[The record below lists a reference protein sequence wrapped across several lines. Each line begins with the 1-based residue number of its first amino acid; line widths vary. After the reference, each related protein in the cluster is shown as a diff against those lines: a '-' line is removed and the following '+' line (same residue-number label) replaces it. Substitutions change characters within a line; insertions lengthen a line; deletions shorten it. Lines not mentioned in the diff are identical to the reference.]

1 MFAVRLASK
10 ACSGRQKHRKKLVE
24 MNFFVID
31 SPVMRF
37 LGRIG
42 DIIILNLIFVV
53 TSLPVITIGTAL
65 CALYSV
71 AMKLA
76 RGEDPSVIREY
87 LKAFRRNL
95 KPATI
100 CWLIMAAVGAFIF
113 VDFRLVGVLDGT
125 VYTVMRLLLAMIFG
139 IWVLVFQYLFPYIAR
154 FENTV
159 FHSIKNAMFLSA
171 AHLPSTAVLLLISV
185 GLFVITLFKS
195 RTFVIGTIAWVFVG
209 FAGVAYAQAFL
220 LCRIFSKY
228 E

>member
-1 MFAVRLASK
+1 
-10 ACSGRQKHRKKLVE
+10 

-53 TSLPVITIGTAL
+53 TALPVVTVGMAL
-65 CALYSV
+65 SALYTV

-76 RGEDPSVIREY
+76 RGEDPSVLREY
-87 LKAFRRNL
+87 IRAFWRNR

-100 CWLIMAAVGAFIF
+100 CWLIMAAAGALIF
-113 VDFRLVGVLDGT
+113 LDFRLAGAFGGT
-125 VYTVMRLLLAMIFG
+125 LYTVVRLLLAMIFG
-139 IWVLVFQYLFPYIAR
+139 VWMLTFLYLFPYIAR

-159 FHSIKNAMFLSA
+159 FHSVKNALFLSA
-171 AHLPSTAVLLLISV
+171 AHLPSTVMMLVISI
-185 GLFVITLFKS
+185 GLAVITLFTS
-195 RTFVIGTIAWVFVG
+195 RTFVIGTIGWFFAG
-209 FAGVAYAQAFL
+209 FAAVAYTQSFL
-220 LCRIFSKY
+220 FCRIFSKY

>member
-1 MFAVRLASK
+1 
-10 ACSGRQKHRKKLVE
+10 

-53 TSLPVITIGTAL
+53 TALPVVTVGMAL
-65 CALYSV
+65 SALYTV

-76 RGEDPSVIREY
+76 RGEDPSVLREY
-87 LKAFRRNL
+87 IRAFWRNR

-100 CWLIMAAVGAFIF
+100 CWLIMAAAGALIF
-113 VDFRLVGVLDGT
+113 LDFRLAGAFGGT
-125 VYTVMRLLLAMIFG
+125 LYTVVRLLLAMIFG
-139 IWVLVFQYLFPYIAR
+139 VWMLTFLYLFPYIAR

-159 FHSIKNAMFLSA
+159 FHSVKNALFLSA
-171 AHLPSTAVLLLISV
+171 AHLPSTVMMLVISIGLIV
-185 GLFVITLFKS
+185 VTLFTS
-195 RTFVIGTIAWVFVG
+195 RTFVIGTIGWFFAG
-209 FAGVAYAQAFL
+209 FAAVAYVQSFL
-220 LCRIFSKY
+220 LSRIFAKY

>member
-1 MFAVRLASK
+1 
-10 ACSGRQKHRKKLVE
+10 

-53 TSLPVITIGTAL
+53 TALPVVTVGTAL
-65 CALYSV
+65 SALYTV

-76 RGEDPSVIREY
+76 RGEDPSVLREY
-87 LKAFRRNL
+87 MRAFWRNR

-100 CWLIMAAVGAFIF
+100 CWLIMAAAGALIF
-113 VDFRLVGVLDGT
+113 LDFRLAGAFGGAL
-125 VYTVMRLLLAMIFG
+125 YTVVRLLLAMIFG
-139 IWVLVFQYLFPYIAR
+139 VWMLTFLYLFPYIAR

-159 FHSIKNAMFLSA
+159 FHSVKNALFLSA
-171 AHLPSTAVLLLISV
+171 AHLPSTVMMLVISI
-185 GLFVITLFKS
+185 GLAVITLFTS
-195 RTFVIGTIAWVFVG
+195 RTFVIGTIWWFFAG
-209 FAGVAYAQAFL
+209 FAAAAYTQSFL
-220 LCRIFSKY
+220 LSRIFAKY

>member
-1 MFAVRLASK
+1 
-10 ACSGRQKHRKKLVE
+10 

-53 TSLPVITIGTAL
+53 TALPVITVGTAL
-65 CALYSV
+65 SALYTV

-76 RGEDPSVIREY
+76 RGEDPSVLREY
-87 LKAFRRNL
+87 MRAFRRNM

-100 CWLIMAAVGAFIF
+100 CWLIMAAAGALIF
-113 VDFRLVGVLDGT
+113 LDFRLVGAFGGAL
-125 VYTVMRLLLAMIFG
+125 YTVVRLLLAMIFG
-139 IWVLVFQYLFPYIAR
+139 VWMLTFLYLFPYIAR

-159 FHSIKNAMFLSA
+159 FHSVKNALFLSA
-171 AHLPSTAVLLLISV
+171 AHLPSTVMMLVISV
-185 GLFVITLFKS
+185 GLIVVTLFTS
-195 RTFVIGTIAWVFVG
+195 RTFVIGTIGWFFAG
-209 FAGVAYAQAFL
+209 FAVVAYVQSFL
-220 LCRIFSKY
+220 LSRIFAKY

>member
-1 MFAVRLASK
+1 
-10 ACSGRQKHRKKLVE
+10 

-53 TSLPVITIGTAL
+53 TALPVVTVGMAL
-65 CALYSV
+65 SALYTV

-76 RGEDPSVIREY
+76 RGEDPSVLREY
-87 LKAFRRNL
+87 IRAFWRNR

-100 CWLIMAAVGAFIF
+100 CWLIMAAAGALIF
-113 VDFRLVGVLDGT
+113 LDFRLAGAFGGT
-125 VYTVMRLLLAMIFG
+125 LYTVVRLLLAMIFG
-139 IWVLVFQYLFPYIAR
+139 VWMLTFLYLFPYLAR

-159 FHSIKNAMFLSA
+159 FQSVKNALFLSA
-171 AHLPSTAVLLLISV
+171 AHLPSTVMMLVISIGLIV
-185 GLFVITLFKS
+185 VTLFTS
-195 RTFVIGTIAWVFVG
+195 RTFVIGTIGWFFAG
-209 FAGVAYAQAFL
+209 FAAVAYVQSFL
-220 LCRIFSKY
+220 LSRIFAKY

>member
-1 MFAVRLASK
+1 
-10 ACSGRQKHRKKLVE
+10 

-53 TSLPVITIGTAL
+53 TALPVVTVGMAL
-65 CALYSV
+65 SALYTV

-76 RGEDPSVIREY
+76 RGEDPSVLREY
-87 LKAFRRNL
+87 IRAFWRNR

-100 CWLIMAAVGAFIF
+100 CWLIMAAAGALIF
-113 VDFRLVGVLDGT
+113 LDFRLAGAFGGT
-125 VYTVMRLLLAMIFG
+125 LYTVVRLLLAMIFG
-139 IWVLVFQYLFPYIAR
+139 VWMLTFLYLFPYIAR

-159 FHSIKNAMFLSA
+159 FHSVKNALFLSA
-171 AHLPSTAVLLLISV
+171 AHLPSTVMMLVISI
-185 GLFVITLFKS
+185 GLAVITLFTS
-195 RTFVIGTIAWVFVG
+195 RTFVIGTIGWFFAG
-209 FAGVAYAQAFL
+209 FAAAAYTQSFL
-220 LCRIFSKY
+220 FSRIFSKY

>member
-1 MFAVRLASK
+1 
-10 ACSGRQKHRKKLVE
+10 

-53 TSLPVITIGTAL
+53 TALPVVTVGMAL
-65 CALYSV
+65 SALYTV

-76 RGEDPSVIREY
+76 RGEDPSVLREY
-87 LKAFRRNL
+87 IRAFWRNR

-100 CWLIMAAVGAFIF
+100 CWLIMAAAGALIF
-113 VDFRLVGVLDGT
+113 LDFRLAGAFGGT
-125 VYTVMRLLLAMIFG
+125 LYTVVRLLLAMIFG
-139 IWVLVFQYLFPYIAR
+139 VWMLTFLYLFPYIAR

-159 FHSIKNAMFLSA
+159 FHSVKNALFLSA
-171 AHLPSTAVLLLISV
+171 AHLPSTVMMLVISV
-185 GLFVITLFKS
+185 GLIVVTMFTS
-195 RTFVIGTIAWVFVG
+195 RTFVIGTIGWFFAG
-209 FAGVAYAQAFL
+209 FAAVAYTQSFL
-220 LCRIFSKY
+220 FSRIFSKY

>member
-1 MFAVRLASK
+1 
-10 ACSGRQKHRKKLVE
+10 

-53 TSLPVITIGTAL
+53 TALPVVTVGMAL
-65 CALYSV
+65 SALYTV

-76 RGEDPSVIREY
+76 RGEDPSVLREY
-87 LKAFRRNL
+87 IRAFWRNR

-100 CWLIMAAVGAFIF
+100 CWLIMAAAGALIF
-113 VDFRLVGVLDGT
+113 LDFRLAGAFGGT
-125 VYTVMRLLLAMIFG
+125 LYTVVRLLLAMIFG
-139 IWVLVFQYLFPYIAR
+139 VWMLTFLYLFPYIAR

-159 FHSIKNAMFLSA
+159 FHSVKNALFLSA
-171 AHLPSTAVLLLISV
+171 AHLPSTVMMLVISI
-185 GLFVITLFKS
+185 GLAVITLFTS
-195 RTFVIGTIAWVFVG
+195 RTFVIGTIWWFFAG
-209 FAGVAYAQAFL
+209 FAAVAYTQSFL

-228 E
+228 K

>member
-1 MFAVRLASK
+1 
-10 ACSGRQKHRKKLVE
+10 

-53 TSLPVITIGTAL
+53 TALPVITVGTAL
-65 CALYSV
+65 SALYTV

-76 RGEDPSVIREY
+76 RGEDPSVLREY
-87 LKAFRRNL
+87 IRAFWRNR

-100 CWLIMAAVGAFIF
+100 CWLIMAAAGALIF
-113 VDFRLVGVLDGT
+113 LDFRLVGAFGGAL
-125 VYTVMRLLLAMIFG
+125 YTVVRLLLAMIFG
-139 IWVLVFQYLFPYIAR
+139 VWMLTFLYLFPYIAR

-159 FHSIKNAMFLSA
+159 FHSVKNALFLSA
-171 AHLPSTAVLLLISV
+171 AHLPSTVMMLVISV
-185 GLFVITLFKS
+185 GLIVVTLFTS
-195 RTFVIGTIAWVFVG
+195 RTFVIGTIGWFFAG
-209 FAGVAYAQAFL
+209 FAAVAYVQSFL
-220 LCRIFSKY
+220 LSRIFAKY

>member
-1 MFAVRLASK
+1 
-10 ACSGRQKHRKKLVE
+10 

-53 TSLPVITIGTAL
+53 TAPPVVTVGMAL
-65 CALYSV
+65 SALYTV

-76 RGEDPSVIREY
+76 RGEDPSVLREY
-87 LKAFRRNL
+87 IRAFWRNR

-100 CWLIMAAVGAFIF
+100 CWLIMAAAGALIF
-113 VDFRLVGVLDGT
+113 LDFRLAGAFGGT
-125 VYTVMRLLLAMIFG
+125 LYTVVRLLLAMIFG
-139 IWVLVFQYLFPYIAR
+139 VWMLTFLYLFPYIAR

-159 FHSIKNAMFLSA
+159 FHSVKNALFLSA
-171 AHLPSTAVLLLISV
+171 AHLPSTVMMLVISV
-185 GLFVITLFKS
+185 GLIVVTLFTS
-195 RTFVIGTIAWVFVG
+195 RTFVIGTIGWFFAG
-209 FAGVAYAQAFL
+209 FAAVAYTQSFL
-220 LCRIFSKY
+220 FSRIFSRY

>member
-1 MFAVRLASK
+1 
-10 ACSGRQKHRKKLVE
+10 

-53 TSLPVITIGTAL
+53 TALPVITVGTAL
-65 CALYSV
+65 SALYTV

-76 RGEDPSVIREY
+76 RGEDPSVLREY
-87 LKAFRRNL
+87 MRAFRRNM

-100 CWLIMAAVGAFIF
+100 CWLIMAAAGALIF
-113 VDFRLVGVLDGT
+113 LDFRLVGAFGGAL
-125 VYTVMRLLLAMIFG
+125 YTVVRLLLAMIFG
-139 IWVLVFQYLFPYIAR
+139 VWMLTFLYLFPYIAR

-159 FHSIKNAMFLSA
+159 FHSVKNALFLSA
-171 AHLPSTAVLLLISV
+171 AHLPSTVMMLVISV
-185 GLFVITLFKS
+185 GLIVVTLFTS
-195 RTFVIGTIAWVFVG
+195 RTFVIGTIGWF
-209 FAGVAYAQAFL
+209 FAGVAAVAYVQSFL
-220 LCRIFSKY
+220 LSRIFAKY

>member
-1 MFAVRLASK
+1 
-10 ACSGRQKHRKKLVE
+10 

-53 TSLPVITIGTAL
+53 TALPVVTVGMAL
-65 CALYSV
+65 SALYTV

-76 RGEDPSVIREY
+76 RGEDPSVLREY
-87 LKAFRRNL
+87 IRAFWRNR

-100 CWLIMAAVGAFIF
+100 CWLIMAAAGALIF
-113 VDFRLVGVLDGT
+113 LDFRLAGAFGGT
-125 VYTVMRLLLAMIFG
+125 LYTVVRLLLAMIFG
-139 IWVLVFQYLFPYIAR
+139 VWMLTFLYLFPYIAR

-159 FHSIKNAMFLSA
+159 FHSVKNALFLSA
-171 AHLPSTAVLLLISV
+171 AHLPSTVMMLVISI
-185 GLFVITLFKS
+185 GLAVITLFTS
-195 RTFVIGTIAWVFVG
+195 RTFVIGTIWWFFAG
-209 FAGVAYAQAFL
+209 FAAAAYTQSFL
-220 LCRIFSKY
+220 FSRIFSKY

>member
-1 MFAVRLASK
+1 
-10 ACSGRQKHRKKLVE
+10 

-53 TSLPVITIGTAL
+53 TALPVITVGTAL
-65 CALYSV
+65 SALYTV

-76 RGEDPSVIREY
+76 RGEDPSVLREY
-87 LKAFRRNL
+87 MRAFRRNM

-100 CWLIMAAVGAFIF
+100 CWLIMAAAGALIF
-113 VDFRLVGVLDGT
+113 LDFRLVGAFGGAL
-125 VYTVMRLLLAMIFG
+125 YTVVRLLLAMIFG
-139 IWVLVFQYLFPYIAR
+139 VWMLTFLYLFPYIAR

-159 FHSIKNAMFLSA
+159 FHSVKNALFLSA
-171 AHLPSTAVLLLISV
+171 AHLPSTVMMLVISV
-185 GLFVITLFKS
+185 GLIVVTLFTS
-195 RTFVIGTIAWVFVG
+195 RTFVIGTIWWFFAG
-209 FAGVAYAQAFL
+209 FAAVAYVQSFL
-220 LCRIFSKY
+220 LSRIFAKY

>member
-1 MFAVRLASK
+1 
-10 ACSGRQKHRKKLVE
+10 

-53 TSLPVITIGTAL
+53 TALPVITVGTAL
-65 CALYSV
+65 SALYTV

-76 RGEDPSVIREY
+76 RGEDPSVLREY
-87 LKAFRRNL
+87 IRAFWRNR

-100 CWLIMAAVGAFIF
+100 CWLIMAAAGALIF
-113 VDFRLVGVLDGT
+113 LDFRLAGAFGGT
-125 VYTVMRLLLAMIFG
+125 LYTVVRLLLAMIFG
-139 IWVLVFQYLFPYIAR
+139 VWMLTFLYLFPYIAR

-159 FHSIKNAMFLSA
+159 FHSVKNALFLSA
-171 AHLPSTAVLLLISV
+171 AHLPSTVMMLVISV
-185 GLFVITLFKS
+185 GLIVVTLFTS
-195 RTFVIGTIAWVFVG
+195 RTFVIGTIGWFFAG
-209 FAGVAYAQAFL
+209 FAAVAYVQSFL
-220 LCRIFSKY
+220 LSRIFAKY

>member
-1 MFAVRLASK
+1 
-10 ACSGRQKHRKKLVE
+10 

-53 TSLPVITIGTAL
+53 TALPVVTVGMAL
-65 CALYSV
+65 SALYTV

-76 RGEDPSVIREY
+76 RGEDPSVLREY
-87 LKAFRRNL
+87 IRAFWRNR

-100 CWLIMAAVGAFIF
+100 CWLIMAAAGALIF
-113 VDFRLVGVLDGT
+113 LDFRLAGAFGGT
-125 VYTVMRLLLAMIFG
+125 LYTVVRLLLAMIFG
-139 IWVLVFQYLFPYIAR
+139 VWMLTFLYLFPYIAR

-159 FHSIKNAMFLSA
+159 FHSVKNALFLSA
-171 AHLPSTAVLLLISV
+171 AHLPSTVMMLVISI
-185 GLFVITLFKS
+185 GLAVITLFTS
-195 RTFVIGTIAWVFVG
+195 RTFVIGTIWWFFAG
-209 FAGVAYAQAFL
+209 FAAAAYVQSFL
-220 LCRIFSKY
+220 LSRIFAKY

>member
-1 MFAVRLASK
+1 
-10 ACSGRQKHRKKLVE
+10 

-53 TSLPVITIGTAL
+53 TALPVVTVGTAL
-65 CALYSV
+65 SALYTV

-76 RGEDPSVIREY
+76 RGEDPSVLREY
-87 LKAFRRNL
+87 IRAFWRNR

-100 CWLIMAAVGAFIF
+100 CWLIMAAAGALIF
-113 VDFRLVGVLDGT
+113 LDFRLAGAFGGT
-125 VYTVMRLLLAMIFG
+125 LYTVVRLLLAMIFG
-139 IWVLVFQYLFPYIAR
+139 VWMLTFLYLFPYIAR

-159 FHSIKNAMFLSA
+159 FHSVKNALFLSA
-171 AHLPSTAVLLLISV
+171 AHLPSTVMMLVISIGLIV
-185 GLFVITLFKS
+185 VTLFTS
-195 RTFVIGTIAWVFVG
+195 RTFVIGTIGWFFAG
-209 FAGVAYAQAFL
+209 FAAVAYVQSFL
-220 LCRIFSKY
+220 LSRIFAKY

>member
-1 MFAVRLASK
+1 
-10 ACSGRQKHRKKLVE
+10 

-53 TSLPVITIGTAL
+53 TALPVVTVGMAL
-65 CALYSV
+65 SALYTV

-76 RGEDPSVIREY
+76 RGEDPSVLREY
-87 LKAFRRNL
+87 IRAFWRNR

-100 CWLIMAAVGAFIF
+100 CWLIMAAAGALIF
-113 VDFRLVGVLDGT
+113 LDFRLAGAFGGT
-125 VYTVMRLLLAMIFG
+125 LYTVVRLLLAMIFG
-139 IWVLVFQYLFPYIAR
+139 VWMLTFLYLFPYIAR

-159 FHSIKNAMFLSA
+159 FHSVKNALFLSA
-171 AHLPSTAVLLLISV
+171 AHLPSTVMMLVISI
-185 GLFVITLFKS
+185 GLAVITLFTS
-195 RTFVIGTIAWVFVG
+195 RTFVIGTIAWF
-209 FAGVAYAQAFL
+209 FAVMAYAQGFL
-220 LCRIFSKY
+220 LGRIFSKY

>member
-1 MFAVRLASK
+1 
-10 ACSGRQKHRKKLVE
+10 

-53 TSLPVITIGTAL
+53 TVLPVVTVGMAL
-65 CALYSV
+65 SALYTV

-76 RGEDPSVIREY
+76 RGEDPSVLREY
-87 LKAFRRNL
+87 IRAFWRNR

-100 CWLIMAAVGAFIF
+100 CWLIMAAAGALIF
-113 VDFRLVGVLDGT
+113 LDFRLAGAFGGT
-125 VYTVMRLLLAMIFG
+125 LYTVVRLLLAMIFG
-139 IWVLVFQYLFPYIAR
+139 VWMLTFLYLFPYIAR

-159 FHSIKNAMFLSA
+159 FHSVKNALFLSA
-171 AHLPSTAVLLLISV
+171 AHLPSTVMMLVISI
-185 GLFVITLFKS
+185 GLAVITLFTS
-195 RTFVIGTIAWVFVG
+195 RTFVIGTIWWFFAG
-209 FAGVAYAQAFL
+209 FAAVAYTQSFL
-220 LCRIFSKY
+220 FCRIFSKY

>member
-1 MFAVRLASK
+1 M
-10 ACSGRQKHRKKLVE
+10 E

-65 CALYSV
+65 SALYTV

-76 RGEDPSVIREY
+76 RGEEPSILKEY
-87 LKAFRRNL
+87 MKAFRRNM

-100 CWLIMAAVGAFIF
+100 SWLFMAAAGVFIF
-113 VDFRLVGVLDGT
+113 VDFRLVGVFSGT
-125 VYTVMRLLLAMIFG
+125 AYTVMRLLLAMIFG
-139 IWVLVFQYLFPYIAR
+139 VWVLTFLYLFPYIAR

-159 FHSIKNAMFLSA
+159 FHSIKNALFLSA
-171 AHLPSTAVLLLISV
+171 AHVPSTVMMLVISV
-185 GLFVITLFKS
+185 GLIVATLFTS
-195 RTFVIGTIAWVFVG
+195 RTFVIGTIAWFFAG
-209 FAGVAYAQAFL
+209 FAVVAYTQAFL
-220 LCRIFSKY
+220 FVRIFAKY

>member
-1 MFAVRLASK
+1 
-10 ACSGRQKHRKKLVE
+10 

-53 TSLPVITIGTAL
+53 TALPVITVGTAL
-65 CALYSV
+65 SALYTV

-76 RGEDPSVIREY
+76 RGEDPSVLREY
-87 LKAFRRNL
+87 IRAFWRNR

-100 CWLIMAAVGAFIF
+100 CWLIMAAAGALIF
-113 VDFRLVGVLDGT
+113 LDFRLAGAFGGT
-125 VYTVMRLLLAMIFG
+125 LYTVVRLLLAMIFG
-139 IWVLVFQYLFPYIAR
+139 VWMLTFLYLFPYIAR

-159 FHSIKNAMFLSA
+159 FHSVKNALFLSA
-171 AHLPSTAVLLLISV
+171 AHLPSTVMMLVISIGLIV
-185 GLFVITLFKS
+185 VTLFTS
-195 RTFVIGTIAWVFVG
+195 RTFVIGTIGWFFAG
-209 FAGVAYAQAFL
+209 FAAVAYVQSFL
-220 LCRIFSKY
+220 LSRIFAKY

>member
-1 MFAVRLASK
+1 
-10 ACSGRQKHRKKLVE
+10 

-53 TSLPVITIGTAL
+53 TALPVVTVGMAL
-65 CALYSV
+65 SALYTV

-76 RGEDPSVIREY
+76 RGEDPSVLREY
-87 LKAFRRNL
+87 IRAFWRNR

-100 CWLIMAAVGAFIF
+100 CWLIMAAAGALIF
-113 VDFRLVGVLDGT
+113 LDFRLAGAFGGT
-125 VYTVMRLLLAMIFG
+125 LYTVVRLLLAMIFG
-139 IWVLVFQYLFPYIAR
+139 VWMLTFLYLFPYIAR

-159 FHSIKNAMFLSA
+159 FHSVKNALFLSA
-171 AHLPSTAVLLLISV
+171 AHLPSTVMMLVISI
-185 GLFVITLFKS
+185 GLAVITLFTS
-195 RTFVIGTIAWVFVG
+195 RTFVIGTIWWFFAG
-209 FAGVAYAQAFL
+209 FAAVAYTQSFL
-220 LCRIFSKY
+220 FCRIFSKY

>member
-1 MFAVRLASK
+1 
-10 ACSGRQKHRKKLVE
+10 

-31 SPVMRF
+31 SPVMKF

-42 DIIILNLIFVV
+42 DIIVLNLIFVV

-65 CALYSV
+65 GALYTV

-76 RGEDPSVIREY
+76 RGEEPSILREY
-87 LKAFRRNL
+87 MKAFRRNM

-100 CWLIMAAVGAFIF
+100 SWLVMAASGMLLF
-113 VDFRLVGVLDGT
+113 VDFRLAGVFEGT
-125 VYTVMRLLLAMIFG
+125 VYTVVRLLLAMILG
-139 IWVLVFQYLFPYIAR
+139 VWVLIFLYLFPYIAR

-159 FHSIKNAMFLSA
+159 FHSIKNALFLSA
-171 AHLPSTAVLLLISV
+171 AHLPSTIMMLVISV
-185 GLFVITLFKS
+185 GLIVVTLFNS
-195 RTFVIGTIAWVFVG
+195 RAFVIGTIVWFFAG
-209 FAGVAYAQAFL
+209 FAVVAYAQGFL

>member
-1 MFAVRLASK
+1 
-10 ACSGRQKHRKKLVE
+10 

-53 TSLPVITIGTAL
+53 TALPVVTVGMAL
-65 CALYSV
+65 SALYTV

-76 RGEDPSVIREY
+76 RGEDPSVLREY
-87 LKAFRRNL
+87 IRAFWRNR

-100 CWLIMAAVGAFIF
+100 CWLIMAAAGALIF
-113 VDFRLVGVLDGT
+113 LDFRLAGAFGGT
-125 VYTVMRLLLAMIFG
+125 LYTVVRLLLAMIFG
-139 IWVLVFQYLFPYIAR
+139 VWMLTFLYLFPYIAR

-159 FHSIKNAMFLSA
+159 FHSVKNALFLSA
-171 AHLPSTAVLLLISV
+171 AHLPSTVVMLVISI
-185 GLFVITLFKS
+185 GLAVITLFTS
-195 RTFVIGTIAWVFVG
+195 RTFVIGTIWWFFAG
-209 FAGVAYAQAFL
+209 FAAAAYTQSFL
-220 LCRIFSKY
+220 FCRIFSKY

>member
-1 MFAVRLASK
+1 
-10 ACSGRQKHRKKLVE
+10 

-53 TSLPVITIGTAL
+53 TALPVVTVGMAL
-65 CALYSV
+65 SALYTV

-76 RGEDPSVIREY
+76 RGEDPSVLREY
-87 LKAFRRNL
+87 IRAFWRNR

-100 CWLIMAAVGAFIF
+100 CWLIMAAAGALIF
-113 VDFRLVGVLDGT
+113 LDFRLAGAFGGT
-125 VYTVMRLLLAMIFG
+125 LYTVVRLLLAMIFG
-139 IWVLVFQYLFPYIAR
+139 VWMLTFLYLFPYIAR

-159 FHSIKNAMFLSA
+159 FHSVKNALFLSA
-171 AHLPSTAVLLLISV
+171 AHLPSTVMMLVISIGLIV
-185 GLFVITLFKS
+185 VTLFTS
-195 RTFVIGTIAWVFVG
+195 RTFVIGTIGWFFAG
-209 FAGVAYAQAFL
+209 FAAVAYTQSFL
-220 LCRIFSKY
+220 FSRIFSKY

>member
-1 MFAVRLASK
+1 
-10 ACSGRQKHRKKLVE
+10 

-53 TSLPVITIGTAL
+53 TALPVVTVGMAL
-65 CALYSV
+65 SALYTV

-76 RGEDPSVIREY
+76 RGEDPSVLREY
-87 LKAFRRNL
+87 IRAFWRNR

-100 CWLIMAAVGAFIF
+100 CWLIMAAAGALIF
-113 VDFRLVGVLDGT
+113 LDFRLAGAFGGT
-125 VYTVMRLLLAMIFG
+125 LYTVVRLLLAMIFG
-139 IWVLVFQYLFPYIAR
+139 VWMLTFLYLFPYIAR

-159 FHSIKNAMFLSA
+159 FHSVKNALFLSA
-171 AHLPSTAVLLLISV
+171 AHLPSTVMMLVISI
-185 GLFVITLFKS
+185 GLAVITLFSS
-195 RTFVIGTIAWVFVG
+195 RTFVIGTIWWFFAVF
-209 FAGVAYAQAFL
+209 AAAAYTQSFL
-220 LCRIFSKY
+220 FCRIFSKY

>member
-1 MFAVRLASK
+1 
-10 ACSGRQKHRKKLVE
+10 

-53 TSLPVITIGTAL
+53 TALPVVTVGMAL
-65 CALYSV
+65 SALYTV

-76 RGEDPSVIREY
+76 RGEDPSVLREY
-87 LKAFRRNL
+87 IRAFWRNR

-100 CWLIMAAVGAFIF
+100 CWLIMAAAGALIF
-113 VDFRLVGVLDGT
+113 LDFRLAGAFGGAL
-125 VYTVMRLLLAMIFG
+125 YTVVRLLLAMIFG
-139 IWVLVFQYLFPYIAR
+139 AWMLTFLYLFPYIAR

-159 FHSIKNAMFLSA
+159 FHSVKNALFLSA
-171 AHLPSTAVLLLISV
+171 AHLPSTVMMLVISI
-185 GLFVITLFKS
+185 GLAVITLFTS
-195 RTFVIGTIAWVFVG
+195 RTFVIGTIWWFFAG
-209 FAGVAYAQAFL
+209 FAAAAYTQSFL
-220 LCRIFSKY
+220 FCRIFSKY

>member
-1 MFAVRLASK
+1 
-10 ACSGRQKHRKKLVE
+10 

-53 TSLPVITIGTAL
+53 TALPVVTVGMAL
-65 CALYSV
+65 SALYTV

-76 RGEDPSVIREY
+76 RGEDPSVLREY
-87 LKAFRRNL
+87 IRAFWRNR

-100 CWLIMAAVGAFIF
+100 CWLIMAAAGALIF
-113 VDFRLVGVLDGT
+113 LDFRLAGAFGGVL
-125 VYTVMRLLLAMIFG
+125 YTVVRLLLAMIFG
-139 IWVLVFQYLFPYIAR
+139 VWMLTFLYLFPYIAR

-159 FHSIKNAMFLSA
+159 FHSVKNALFLSA
-171 AHLPSTAVLLLISV
+171 AHLPSTVMMLVISV
-185 GLFVITLFKS
+185 GLIVVTLFTS
-195 RTFVIGTIAWVFVG
+195 RTFVIGTIGWFFAG
-209 FAGVAYAQAFL
+209 FAAVAYTQSFL
-220 LCRIFSKY
+220 FSRIFSKY